1 MSHFQRPFNARYA
14 GALGFWSTTV
24 YYCIYFEVS
33 EHSCCACAIGGD
45 NQLRARSTIHTC
57 SNANFELSSFPRI
70 LLSWAFWLL
79 WCTHH
84 TWTNTSSFQQK
95 VVDLVDSWKDSSC
108 LSVTGNENLTRRKTH
123 HHTMFIQQTGDN
135 MRKRKKPVPAAMS
148 SKKSS
153 KIEMIVR
160 WLADRL
166 ALRIALIATC
176 LLKSICQ
183 KWFTCE
189 ILVGIDPCAST
200 VRW

>member
-1 MSHFQRPFNARYA
+1 
-14 GALGFWSTTV
+14 
-24 YYCIYFEVS
+24 
-33 EHSCCACAIGGD
+33 
-45 NQLRARSTIHTC
+45 
-57 SNANFELSSFPRI
+57 
-70 LLSWAFWLL
+70 
-79 WCTHH
+79 
-84 TWTNTSSFQQK
+84 
-95 VVDLVDSWKDSSC
+95 
-108 LSVTGNENLTRRKTH
+108 
-123 HHTMFIQQTGDN
+123 MFIQQTGDN

-200 VRW
+200 VR